1 MQRRVGRYEILRVL
15 GRGGMAVV
23 YLAHHT
29 DLHRFVAL
37 KELGTLRASEPDFVR
52 RFLQESR
59 LAGSLTH
66 PNIVVVYDY
75 LEHGGLRTTRD
86 AALGDPLPRAPTPVV
101 SPATPP
107 PPQNNPPPSCLGE
120 DCGRGEP

>member
-23 YLAHHT
+23 YLAHHA

-75 LEHGGLRTTRD
+75 LEHGGLPYI
-86 AALGDPLPRAPTPVV
+86 AMELKINPLRQRCRSVAK
-101 SPATPP
+101 
-107 PPQNNPPPSCLGE
+107 PSQE
-120 DCGRGEP
+120 GRRG